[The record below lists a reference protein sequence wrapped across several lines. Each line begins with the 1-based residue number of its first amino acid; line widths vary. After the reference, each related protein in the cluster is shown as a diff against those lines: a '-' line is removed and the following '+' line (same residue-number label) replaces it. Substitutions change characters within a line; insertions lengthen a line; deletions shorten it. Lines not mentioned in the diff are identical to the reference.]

1 MYSLIG
7 FSNAVV
13 VEAVVLKAAKNTIR
27 VAIAGLDDAL
37 VLKRVGPE
45 WYSEAGERVAFEFLA
60 ADAPEWATPAAY
72 PLMSRAAS

>member
-13 VEAVVLKAAKNTIR
+13 VEAVVLKAAKNTMR

-37 VLKRVGPE
+37 VLKRIGPE
-45 WYSEAGERVAFEFLA
+45 WSSEAGERVAFEFLA
-60 ADAPEWATPAAY
+60 ADAPEWANSAEHS
-72 PLMSRAAS
+72 LMSRAAS